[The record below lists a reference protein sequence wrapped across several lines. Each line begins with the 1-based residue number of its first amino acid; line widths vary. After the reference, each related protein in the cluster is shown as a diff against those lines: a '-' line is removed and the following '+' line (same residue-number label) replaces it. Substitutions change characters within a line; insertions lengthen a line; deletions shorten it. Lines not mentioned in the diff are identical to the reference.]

1 MGTKTV
7 AQFLAMSL
15 FLTIA
20 AGCGSKPAT
29 TPQAGG
35 TANSANPNSSSAPNA
50 PASNSATPATAP
62 AAAPALAPAPPPPLP
77 VVIPA
82 GTTITVTLDQTVN
95 SQTANNGDPFAASLA
110 VPLTSGS
117 LVVLPVGTKVG
128 GTVVTAQSAGKFK
141 GNALLQL
148 VIDSVRING
157 TRYPMQTNEFEDVGK
172 GRGKRTAVGRAW
184 GSSVWRNC
192 GRSGGRWEGRCHWS
206 SSRRGRRHR
215 RCGVHRQ
222 EGHRVAGRNA
232 VALQARSI
240 AYHSGS
246 HAFSGFGSGHEL
258 NVVIKRES

>member
-50 PASNSATPATAP
+50 PASNSATPTTAP
-62 AAAPALAPAPPPPLP
+62 ATAPAPPPPLP

-172 GRGKRTAVGRAW
+172 GRGKRTAVGA
-184 GSSVWRNC
+184 
-192 GRSGGRWEGRCHWS
+192 GGGAAF
-206 SSRRGRRHR
+206 GAIV
-215 RCGVHRQ
+215 GAL
-222 EGHRVAGRNA
+222 AGGGKGA
-232 VALQARSI
+232 AIGALAGGG
-240 AYHSGS
+240 AGTAGA
-246 HAFSGFGSGHEL
+246 AFTGKKDIVLPAETRLHFKLAQPLTIPAPTAGAPVT
-258 NVVIKRES
+258 N

>member
-1 MGTKTV
+1 MRTRTIS
-7 AQFLAMSL
+7 QFLALSL
-15 FLTIA
+15 FLAVA

-29 TPQAGG
+29 TPEAGG
-35 TANSANPNSSSAPNA
+35 AANSANPNSSTPNSS
-50 PASNSATPATAP
+50 ASNT
-62 AAAPALAPAPPPPLP
+62 AAPATTPAAPAPAPAPPPPPPP
-77 VVIPA
+77 VVVPA

-172 GRGKRTAVGRAW
+172 GRGKRTAVGA
-184 GSSVWRNC
+184 
-192 GRSGGRWEGRCHWS
+192 GGGAAF
-206 SSRRGRRHR
+206 GAIV
-215 RCGVHRQ
+215 GAL
-222 EGHRVAGRNA
+222 AGGGKGA
-232 VALQARSI
+232 AIGALAGGG
-240 AYHSGS
+240 AGTAGA
-246 HAFSGFGSGHEL
+246 AFTGKKDIVLPAETRLHFKLAQPLTIPAAAAPAPSAPVT
-258 NVVIKRES
+258 N

>member
-20 AGCGSKPAT
+20 AGCGSKPAP
-29 TPQAGG
+29 TPEAGG

-62 AAAPALAPAPPPPLP
+62 ATAPAPAPAPPPPLP

-82 GTTITVTLDQTVN
+82 GSTITVTLDQTVN

-172 GRGKRTAVGRAW
+172 GRGKRTAVGA
-184 GSSVWRNC
+184 
-192 GRSGGRWEGRCHWS
+192 GGGAAF
-206 SSRRGRRHR
+206 GAIV
-215 RCGVHRQ
+215 GAL
-222 EGHRVAGRNA
+222 AGGGKGA
-232 VALQARSI
+232 AIGALAGGG
-240 AYHSGS
+240 AGTAGA
-246 HAFSGFGSGHEL
+246 AFTGKKDIVLPAETRLHFKLAQSLTIPAPTPSADSAPVT
-258 NVVIKRES
+258 N

>member
-1 MGTKTV
+1 MPTKTL
-7 AQFLAMSL
+7 AQFLAISL

-29 TPQAGG
+29 TPDAGG
-35 TANSANPNSSSAPNA
+35 AANSANANSSPAPNSS
-50 PASNSATPATAP
+50 ASNSAAPATAP
-62 AAAPALAPAPPPPLP
+62 APAPAPPPPP

-141 GNALLQL
+141 GKALLQL

-172 GRGKRTAVGRAW
+172 GRGKRTAVGA
-184 GSSVWRNC
+184 
-192 GRSGGRWEGRCHWS
+192 GGGAAF
-206 SSRRGRRHR
+206 GAIV
-215 RCGVHRQ
+215 GAL
-222 EGHRVAGRNA
+222 AGGGKGA
-232 VALQARSI
+232 AIGALAGGG
-240 AYHSGS
+240 AGTAGA
-246 HAFSGFGSGHEL
+246 AFTGKKDIVLPAETRLRFKLAQPLTIPAPTPSAASAPVT
-258 NVVIKRES
+258 N

>member
-7 AQFLAMSL
+7 VQFLAMSL

-20 AGCGSKPAT
+20 TGCGSKPAT
-29 TPQAGG
+29 TPEAGG

-172 GRGKRTAVGRAW
+172 GRGKRTAVGA
-184 GSSVWRNC
+184 
-192 GRSGGRWEGRCHWS
+192 GGGAAF
-206 SSRRGRRHR
+206 GAIV
-215 RCGVHRQ
+215 GAL
-222 EGHRVAGRNA
+222 AGGGKGA
-232 VALQARSI
+232 AIGALAGGG
-240 AYHSGS
+240 AGTAGA
-246 HAFSGFGSGHEL
+246 AFTGKKDIVLPAETRLHFKLAQPLTIPAPTPSADSAPVT
-258 NVVIKRES
+258 N

>member
-29 TPQAGG
+29 TPEAGG

-62 AAAPALAPAPPPPLP
+62 ATAPAPPPPLP

-95 SQTANNGDPFAASLA
+95 SQTANNGDPFAASMA

-172 GRGKRTAVGRAW
+172 GRGKRTAVGA
-184 GSSVWRNC
+184 
-192 GRSGGRWEGRCHWS
+192 GGGAAF
-206 SSRRGRRHR
+206 GAIV
-215 RCGVHRQ
+215 GAL
-222 EGHRVAGRNA
+222 AGGGKGA
-232 VALQARSI
+232 AIGALAGGG
-240 AYHSGS
+240 AGTAGA
-246 HAFSGFGSGHEL
+246 AFTGKKDIVLPAETRLHFKLAQPLTIPAPTPSADSAPVT
-258 NVVIKRES
+258 N

>member
-29 TPQAGG
+29 TPEAGG

-62 AAAPALAPAPPPPLP
+62 ATAPAPPPPLP

-172 GRGKRTAVGRAW
+172 GRGKRTAVGA
-184 GSSVWRNC
+184 
-192 GRSGGRWEGRCHWS
+192 GGGAAF
-206 SSRRGRRHR
+206 GAIV
-215 RCGVHRQ
+215 GAL
-222 EGHRVAGRNA
+222 AGGGKGA
-232 VALQARSI
+232 AIGALAGGG
-240 AYHSGS
+240 AGTAGA
-246 HAFSGFGSGHEL
+246 AFTGKKDIVLPAETRLHFKLAQPLTIPAPTPSADSAPVT
-258 NVVIKRES
+258 N